1 MFTVRIYTCIDRKS
15 VMHHYFVHRLYHDLI
30 SYYIEIDLNMH
41 SLHIFFSSETF
52 HYTNNDNYL
61 IS

>member
-1 MFTVRIYTCIDRKS
+1 
-15 VMHHYFVHRLYHDLI
+15 MHHYFVHRLYHDLI
-30 SYYIEIDLNMH
+30 SYYIDSEIDLNMH